1 MTRPKIVIVGAGFG
15 GLDAA
20 QSFASKAVD
29 VLVIDR
35 HNFHTFTPL
44 LYQVATCGLDPSE
57 IAYPLRGIFYDQG
70 NLRFMLGEVVG
81 VTASAQ
87 QLEVRTNGQVQT
99 VDYDYLILAAG
110 SVTNTFGN
118 ASIEQYGFSLKDL
131 DDAVILRNHI
141 LKLFEKAAWHE
152 DAAKR
157 EALTTMVVVGGGP
170 TGLETAGALHELYNK
185 VLRKEFPEMDSLQA
199 RVILVEATDALLR
212 PFPESLRLSALAQ
225 LESLGV
231 EVLLNSPVAEVG
243 EGFITLQDGQHIPT
257 YTLVWSAGVKASPLA
272 ALLEVELKAGARV
285 PVQPNLE
292 AIGLSNVYVIGDMA
306 YLEDENGTA
315 YPMLIQPAKQQGKH
329 AAQNILRRLAGEPEI
344 PFQYRDLGIMA
355 TIGRRRAVAW
365 IFNQVMLSGFIAWIA
380 WLFLHLIWLI
390 GFRNRINVLVNWV
403 WNYLTYDRSVR
414 LILEPDHHGRQ
425 KPTPSPD
432 VSP

>member
-20 QSFASKAVD
+20 QRFASKAVD

-81 VTASAQ
+81 INTAGQS
-87 QLEVRTNGQVQT
+87 LDVRTNGQVQS
-99 VDYDYLILAAG
+99 VAYDYLILAAG

-118 ASIEQYGFSLKDL
+118 ASIAEHGFSLKDL

-152 DAAKR
+152 DAEKR
-157 EALTTMVVVGGGP
+157 EALTTLVVVGGGP

-185 VLRKEFPEMDSLQA
+185 VLRKEFPEMHNLQA

-243 EGFITLQDGQHIPT
+243 EGFIKLQDGQLIPT

-272 ALLEVELKAGARV
+272 ELLGVELKAGARV

-292 AIGLSNVYVIGDMA
+292 AVGLPNVYVIGDMA
-306 YLEDENGTA
+306 YLEDENGTP

-329 AAQNILRRLAGEPEI
+329 AAQNILRRLGGEAEM
-344 PFQYRDLGIMA
+344 PFEYRDLGIMA

-414 LILEPDHHGRQ
+414 LILEPDHHARQ
-425 KPTPSPD
+425 KPTPNPDESP
-432 VSP
+432 